1 MLSFPFAAIEQF
13 FNVGLAVT
21 LGCLLAF
28 LMFATSLVLAFRSRS
43 WPTTEGRVLESTVE
57 SYTTHSSDR
66 VNSQDISYKP
76 VVRYTYSVEEKQLE
90 SKQIAF
96 GSWTGSKTY
105 AAGIIAKYPKHAV
118 VTVYY
123 HPKRH
128 GMAVLVPGKYG
139 MMLFLSLLCG
149 TILCIVA
156 VTWVRL
162 SLHPDQ
168 NPWAELHQVQS
179 NEK

>member
-1 MLSFPFAAIEQF
+1 MFPFEFAAIEQF

-21 LGCLLAF
+21 LGCLFAF
-28 LMFATSLVLAFRSRS
+28 LMFATSFVLAFRSRS
-43 WPTTEGRVLESTVE
+43 WPTTEGCVLESTVE
-57 SYTTHSSDR
+57 RCATHSSDR
-66 VNSQDISYKP
+66 VRQDISYKP
-76 VVRYTYSVEEKQLE
+76 VVRYTYSVGEKQLE
-90 SKQIAF
+90 SNQIAF
-96 GSWTGSKTY
+96 GYFTGSETY
-105 AAGIIAKYPKHAV
+105 ASGIIAKYPKRAV
-118 VTVYY
+118 VTVFH

-128 GMAVLVPGKYG
+128 ALAVLEPGKYG

-149 TILCIVA
+149 VILCVVA